1 MPLCLFWVLCC
12 IKPSGPPA
20 TAHCDHAGLQAHGP
34 TTSALPRWLLSIFQ
48 PFQLPS
54 TFRSVSRWVLKTTLK
69 KNQKQQ
75 PSRGPPKTDSVP
87 REGLQTGCAWDIS
100 TPGTLLGPSSSPSPS
115 PSPSPPQAG
124 GMAHSRQDMATLK
137 QKGTSPSCWQ
147 LLISALA

>member
-69 KNQKQQ
+69 KIKNNNQAEV
-75 PSRGPPKTDSVP
+75 PPKPT
-87 REGLQTGCAWDIS
+87 RCHGKGCRRDV
-100 TPGTLLGPSSSPSPS
+100 
-115 PSPSPPQAG
+115 
-124 GMAHSRQDMATLK
+124 H
-137 QKGTSPSCWQ
+137 GTSPPLGPCWVH
-147 LLISALA
+147 LHPRPHPHPRPLPRLEAWLTAGKTWLR